1 VYPVA
6 EPKRFDAKQFDAWRE
21 SMEGR
26 RDEEERSADEVT
38 SPSIPTLPFRIAALT
53 P

>member
-1 VYPVA
+1 MVYPIA
-6 EPKRFDAKQFDAWRE
+6 EPKRFDAWCE

-38 SPSIPTLPFRIAALT
+38 SPFIPTLPFRIAALT
-53 P
+53 S